1 MPVAALKVA
10 NVSHRYGAALALANV
25 SLDVAAGERRVLLGA
40 NGAGKTTL
48 FNIILGDIGP
58 SAGRI
63 ALFGR
68 DVTRLA
74 THRRI
79 RLGMRRTYQTPSAFA
94 GLTVRECLFL
104 ALRGLGHGL
113 FALYPAAAACADMA
127 AATKAAVEAGLE
139 AIVDTRAG
147 ALSHGERRQLEI
159 AMATVGE
166 PRLLLLD
173 EPAAGL
179 APGERQA
186 LLARLRALP
195 RTITLIMI
203 EHDVELALA
212 LADQVTLMHNG
223 RVAAEGDPQTIAT
236 SREAHDIYLARRAQ

>member
-1 MPVAALKVA
+1 
-10 NVSHRYGAALALANV
+10 
-25 SLDVAAGERRVLLGA
+25 
-40 NGAGKTTL
+40 
-48 FNIILGDIGP
+48 
-58 SAGRI
+58 
-63 ALFGR
+63 
-68 DVTRLA
+68 
-74 THRRI
+74 
-79 RLGMRRTYQTPSAFA
+79 MRRTYQTPSAFA

-104 ALRGLGHGL
+104 ALRGLGQGL
-113 FALYPAAAACADMA
+113 FALYPAAACADMA

-139 AIVDTRAG
+139 AIVDTPAG

-236 SREAHDIYLARRAQ
+236 SREAHDIYLAPRAQ